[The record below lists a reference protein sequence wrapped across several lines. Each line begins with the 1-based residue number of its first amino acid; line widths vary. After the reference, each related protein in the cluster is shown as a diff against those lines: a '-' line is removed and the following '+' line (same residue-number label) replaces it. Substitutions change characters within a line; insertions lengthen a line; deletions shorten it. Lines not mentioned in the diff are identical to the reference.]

1 MDFSGQTLC
10 TPGSM
15 AHPLFTVVR
24 VARLKRLLPWGIAA
38 LVFLL
43 SFFGYLSKA
52 PPWAVSAPEGSR
64 TNQTLV
70 VRNNLVQIA
79 LAADLYF
86 QHHPDQVTVGAVDLQ
101 RWLPGGLDLT
111 PVAGERYD
119 SLVIQKASRTL
130 SLTLADGTTVEW
142 TGRPRSGRNDE

>member
-1 MDFSGQTLC
+1 
-10 TPGSM
+10 M

-24 VARLKRLLPWGIAA
+24 VARLKRLLPWAIAA

-70 VRNNLVQIA
+70 VRNNLVQVAI
-79 LAADLYF
+79 AADLYF
-86 QHHPDQVTVGAVDLQ
+86 QHHPEKTDVSVADLQ
-101 RWLPGGLDLT
+101 RWLPGGLDLS

-119 SLVIQKASRTL
+119 SLVLQPSSHTL
-130 SLTLADGTTVEW
+130 SLALADGTVVEW
-142 TGRPRSGRNDE
+142 SEK